1 MNVLGLDLFFLD
13 ERRRFRKFRPS
24 TVVLVDSG
32 LMLLIFLFI
41 RLAMIFSNIFN
52 NNMDNVYTFVAK
64 IKSSK
69 QAILCSCFL
78 FRRICLGVKL

>member
-1 MNVLGLDLFFLD
+1 MDVLGLARFFFD
-13 ERRRFRKFRPS
+13 ERRRFRKYRPS
-24 TVVLVDSG
+24 TGVSVDSG

-41 RLAMIFSNIFN
+41 RLAMIFGNNFN
-52 NNMDNVYTFVAK
+52 DVDSFCTLVAK

-69 QAILCSCFL
+69 QAISCSCFL